1 MRQLRLFWR
10 SVFDVRPGEGWRALF
25 MALHMTCVL
34 FAYYIL
40 KPVSRALFLHK
51 FDIDQLPSLYILIAV
66 VGGVLAYAY
75 TRVAVRSSL
84 MTAVNW
90 ATAIAVASLLA
101 IWWLLSYNFDW
112 MLYVFNIWVSL
123 FSVIM
128 VSQGWLVAANVFDSR
143 EAKRLYGLIGLS
155 AVAGA
160 AFGGGFTARL
170 ARVLEPRDL
179 LLATAGM
186 VLLSYGFVRAVAAQ
200 KNVNIASARAAGEVE
215 DFAFRDILSGIRR
228 HRHLQVIMAIITITF
243 VVDVM
248 VEFQFSALAKATY
261 SDKADLTAFLGS
273 FYGLYL
279 NLATFVMQLFLTA
292 MIVRYLGVGGTLQV
306 MPVMIAIAS
315 GVMIFVPKL
324 ATASAMRLF
333 EAATRY
339 SFNRTGMELLYLP
352 LPADLK
358 NRTKA
363 FVDIFMDRFGRGLG
377 GIVLWGYLTLLEK
390 DPKHP
395 NLTRVSALI
404 LAISIF
410 WILLSARVGREY
422 LATIRRRLESRRL
435 DFDDARIAVAGA
447 ETVALLEK
455 TLGEGSPRQAAYA
468 LRLLADVPGYDVGPH
483 VEAMARHA
491 ATECRARAYEVAAGA
506 RYKGLMDLAA
516 RTLETGSA
524 VREQQAAVAYLV
536 SVSPEAPIDAA
547 WVRRAAGDTA
557 AGRRGLAAYAIG
569 LLGQDGDG
577 TLRQLL
583 DDRDPLVASAACLS
597 AGRIGNRIHFEQI
610 AQRLHDHAVRGSA
623 IQALAMYGV
632 RVCGS
637 LGDILTDENAPLPV
651 RRQIPRVL
659 RLIHD
664 QRSVDVLI
672 SSAGCADLTIRA
684 AVVKAL
690 NRLRESAPELQFPAP
705 AIGERI
711 QAQATYCL
719 RLHAQLLPLRAG
731 VQPRSAAALLVRTLE
746 TRLRQSMDGLF
757 RLLGLRY
764 PPIEIYNTWLALE
777 SGQADRVSAAHD
789 YLDSILEREIKR
801 VVMPL
806 LESRDRVASHARE
819 SFRKL
824 ASSPEAAIAEML
836 RSGDSWILTCAI
848 ATAAEMKIKGLAAD
862 IVRASE
868 HAGQET
874 VAVAR
879 QAAAALA

>member
-10 SVFDVRPGEGWRALF
+10 SVFDVRTGEGLRALF
-25 MALHMTCVL
+25 MGLHMTCVL

-40 KPVSRALFLHK
+40 KPVSRALFLNK
-51 FDIDQLPSLYILIAV
+51 FDIDQLPYLYILIAV
-66 VGGVLAYAY
+66 VGGMLAYAY

-90 ATAIAVASLLA
+90 ATAIAVACLLA
-101 IWWLLSYNFDW
+101 IWWLLSFNFDW

-123 FSVIM
+123 FSIIM

-160 AFGGGFTARL
+160 AFGGEFTARL
-170 ARVLEPRDL
+170 ARAVEPRDL

-200 KNVNIASARAAGEVE
+200 KNVKVASARAAGEVE
-215 DFAFRDILSGIRR
+215 DFAFADIVNGIRR

-261 SDKADLTAFLGS
+261 HSKADLTAFLGS
-273 FYGLYL
+273 FYGVYL
-279 NLATFVMQLFLTA
+279 NLTTFVMQLFLTA
-292 MIVRYLGVGGTLQV
+292 LIVRYLGVGGTLQI
-306 MPVMIAIAS
+306 MPVMIGIAS

-377 GIVLWGYLTLLEK
+377 AMVLLGYLALIEK

-395 NLTRVSALI
+395 NLTRVSVLI
-404 LAISIF
+404 LAISVF

-435 DFDDARIAVAGA
+435 DFDDSRIAVAGA

-455 TLGEGSPRQAAYA
+455 TLSEGSPRQAAYA

-483 VEAMARHA
+483 VETLARHA
-491 ATECRARAYEVAAGA
+491 ATECRTRAYEVAAGA

-516 RTLETGSA
+516 RALETESA
-524 VREQQAAVAYLV
+524 VPEQQAAVAYLV

-547 WVRRAAGDTA
+547 WVRRAAGDSA
-557 AGRRGLAAYAIG
+557 AWRRGLAAYAIG
-569 LLGQDGDG
+569 LQGQDGDG

-597 AGRIGNRIHFEQI
+597 AGRVGNRIYFEQI
-610 AQRLHDHAVRGSA
+610 AQRLRDHAVRGPA
-623 IQALAMYGV
+623 IQALAMYGA
-632 RVCGS
+632 RVSGS
-637 LGDILTDENAPLPV
+637 LGDILTDENAPVAV

-672 SSAGCADLTIRA
+672 ASAGCADLSIRA

-690 NRLRESAPELQFPAP
+690 NRLRESAPGLQFPAH
-705 AIGERI
+705 AIAERI
-711 QAQATYCL
+711 QIQAAWCL
-719 RLHAQLLPLRAG
+719 RLHAQLLPLRPG

-746 TRLRQSMDGLF
+746 TRLRQSMEGLF

-764 PPIEIYNTWLALE
+764 SPIEIYNTWLALE

-789 YLDSILEREIKR
+789 YLDGILERDIKR
-801 VVMPL
+801 AVMPL

-819 SFRKL
+819 SFRAL
-824 ASSPEAAIAEML
+824 AGSPETAIAEML
-836 RSGDSWILTCAI
+836 RSADSWVVTCAI
-848 ATAAEMKIKGLAAD
+848 ATAAEMKLKSLAAD
-862 IVRASE
+862 IATASR

-874 VAVAR
+874 VAVAH